1 MVEVMLNE
9 EWHDMKNK
17 SLEESL
23 LKSEYE
29 DCEWYRTVS
38 GFAFAERVRGI
49 GDSVYRERFL
59 RGAPQ
64 VDYDPRGEDMPLMK
78 ELRRQM
84 ECLKKQ

>member
-38 GFAFAERVRGI
+38 GLAFAERVRGI

-84 ECLKKQ
+84 ECLKKR

>member
-1 MVEVMLNE
+1 MRTR
-9 EWHDMKNK
+9 
-17 SLEESL
+17 SLEQAL
-23 LKSEYE
+23 LKAEYG

-38 GFAFAERVRGI
+38 GFAFAERERFL
-49 GDSVYRERFL
+49 RERFL

>member
-23 LKSEYE
+23 LKSEYK
-29 DCEWYRTVS
+29 DCEWYRTIS

-84 ECLKKQ
+84 ECLKKR

>member
-1 MVEVMLNE
+1 MRTR
-9 EWHDMKNK
+9 
-17 SLEESL
+17 SLEQEL
-23 LKSEYE
+23 LKAEYG

-38 GFAFAERVRGI
+38 GFAFAERVRGSGYSI
-49 GDSVYRERFL
+49 YRERFL

-84 ECLKKQ
+84 ECLKKQS

>member
-23 LKSEYE
+23 LKSEYK
-29 DCEWYRTVS
+29 DCEWYRTIS

-49 GDSVYRERFL
+49 GDSVYRDRFL

-84 ECLKKQ
+84 ECLKKW

>member
-1 MVEVMLNE
+1 MRTR
-9 EWHDMKNK
+9 
-17 SLEESL
+17 SLEQAL
-23 LKSEYE
+23 LKAEYG

-59 RGAPQ
+59 RERFLRGAPQ
-64 VDYDPRGEDMPLMK
+64 VGYDPRGEDMPLMK

>member
-1 MVEVMLNE
+1 
-9 EWHDMKNK
+9 MKNK

-23 LKSEYE
+23 LKSKYK
-29 DCEWYRTVS
+29 DCESYRTVS

>member
-1 MVEVMLNE
+1 MRTR
-9 EWHDMKNK
+9 
-17 SLEESL
+17 SLEQAL
-23 LKSEYE
+23 LKAEYG

-38 GFAFAERVRGI
+38 GFAFAEMVRGI

-64 VDYDPRGEDMPLMK
+64 VGYDPRGEDMPLMK